1 MEDVVRNNRNETID
15 INDISSTDGW
25 TDRKGE
31 LNFGNIPKILYQQKT
46 EQLGTTP
53 TNGIA
58 GIQRQVVA
66 NNRIDTILYKLRKK
80 SK

>member
-1 MEDVVRNNRNETID
+1 MN
-15 INDISSTDGW
+15 INSISSTDRW

-31 LNFGNIPKILYQQKT
+31 PNFGNIPKILYQQKT

-58 GIQRQVVA
+58 SI
-66 NNRIDTILYKLRKK
+66 
-80 SK
+80 